1 VYFELLIST
10 VQSKTDGQD
19 GFSSLSSARIKNRAS
34 VPWPPAM
41 DELKLELWGHE
52 SKQGTFLRD
61 LEEKGGGP
69 ILLTFSGEKDPWK
82 ASSGCLVR
90 STLNDGERLLRLS
103 SGEKNRM
110 NRHLAFPSCSSMLQ
124 LLRTAVNGAC
134 VAAFFVR

>member
-61 LEEKGGGP
+61 LEEKGVP
-69 ILLTFSGEKDPWK
+69 FYSLSMEKKIHRRLATAAWF
-82 ASSGCLVR
+82 G
-90 STLNDGERLLRLS
+90 RLL
-103 SGEKNRM
+103 M
-110 NRHLAFPSCSSMLQ
+110 M
-124 LLRTAVNGAC
+124 VNGSSDDPPA
-134 VAAFFVR
+134 RRTG